1 LIFRGAATFLPR
13 PCYCDEVTQ
22 IKRYREES
30 IVSNQSRSLVFSI
43 ITLLVASI
51 AAPRFARAEEH
62 VKKSELRKQMEQMD
76 ESVKKLKRTIR
87 KAEFDKESLELISKM
102 EQVAITCKGMIP
114 SKAATIPAA
123 DRPKY
128 VAEYQK
134 GMASLLSDICQ
145 MEVAVLSGD
154 HEKAH
159 TLYLKIKDDE
169 DKGHD
174 QFMPDDD
181 KAATKE
187 K

>member
-1 LIFRGAATFLPR
+1 
-13 PCYCDEVTQ
+13 
-22 IKRYREES
+22 
-30 IVSNQSRSLVFSI
+30 VSSHSRLCVFSI
-43 ITLLVASI
+43 IALLIASI
-51 AAPRFARAEEH
+51 AAPRFAKAEEH

-87 KAEFDKESLELISKM
+87 KAELDKETLEQIAKM
-102 EQVAITCKGMIP
+102 EQVVVTCKAMVP
-114 SKAATIPAA
+114 SKAATIAPA

-134 GMASLLSDICQ
+134 QMAALLSDICQ

-159 TLYLKIKDDE
+159 TLYVKIKDDE

-174 QFMPDDD
+174 QFMPDED
-181 KAATKE
+181 KAAAKE